1 MTHKEVIGFVTEHIV
16 HRFGLPQTLTTDQG
30 PAFVSRQF
38 REFVES
44 LKIKILNSS
53 PYYAQANGQAESSN
67 QILIKLITKK
77 VEEYPRRWHEAL
89 SEALWACQIS
99 RHGATKVTPFELVFG
114 QEVVLPIE
122 VNLQAIRVAQQNSL
136 TADEYKDL
144 MMDRL
149 DESMENSVMH

>member
-1 MTHKEVIGFVTEHIV
+1 
-16 HRFGLPQTLTTDQG
+16 
-30 PAFVSRQF
+30 
-38 REFVES
+38 
-44 LKIKILNSS
+44 
-53 PYYAQANGQAESSN
+53 
-67 QILIKLITKK
+67 LITKK

-89 SEALWACQIS
+89 SEALWARQIS

-136 TADEYKDL
+136 MADEYKDL

-149 DESMENSVMH
+149 DESMEKQCDALKENEKEK